1 MRVLIAAAGA
11 FVATLALCAG
21 TAPGS
26 LSEVLDG
33 GGLVALA
40 AFAALAAGGWWAIGW
55 LPREIWRWA
64 APLGA
69 VIAIAELAGL
79 SLLREEADLWLLR
92 PSGWSVVHILGTA
105 YVAAVGLAIV
115 LHLADRNPDR
125 GRPSPAAGV
134 FTRFPA
140 SLARPRPWRSLAIL
154 WALIVLCRLPYL
166 LAWWPGLIFFD
177 TYRSLSYARGLGPWE
192 SYEPVGHSL
201 VIAAWNGVWQLLG
214 LGDAAALA
222 LAASVQVLT
231 SSAAFAFLLWRI
243 AVWGVG
249 PRTWWALWAWVALLP
264 VLGMAAITVVK
275 DIPFMSAFVV
285 FLVGIVEVSRAV
297 RRGDRA
303 WWPWGL
309 VLAAGVAT
317 MVLRNNGVHVVL
329 LGVALLVI
337 PFRHQWKRVLALL
350 AGCVVA
356 YALYAFPLSAA
367 LGVQPGPKTE
377 AWSVPLQQIA
387 RIAHDHHDEMSA
399 EDRAFVDSIFTEWS
413 VDDVGDH
420 YIPGFA
426 DPIKLDARTAWE
438 SRTTGEFLAGW
449 ARLVTTYPGSAVT
462 ATLANTVGYWAP
474 GAPSYD
480 GVVQGSWNEVRG
492 IRLDIPFTR
501 SGADGEVDPP
511 GGIAALVERHGLL
524 DEGYRAIP
532 VVGLTLSPGVIT
544 WIWIVALVVLWRR
557 RAGVEAA
564 FALPAA
570 ALMATFLAGPV
581 SGGMRY
587 ALGFYATVPIVVA
600 VAAVARGRAPRTRPR
615 VDA

>member
-40 AFAALAAGGWWAIGW
+40 AFAALAVGGWWAIGW
-55 LPREIWRWA
+55 LPRAIWRWA

-69 VIAIAELAGL
+69 AVAIAELAGL

-92 PSGWSVVHILGTA
+92 PSGWSVVHVLGTA
-105 YVAAVGLAIV
+105 YVSAIGLALV
-115 LHLADRNPDR
+115 LHLADLRQGHPSSSR
-125 GRPSPAAGV
+125 GVLA
-134 FTRFPA
+134 RFAA
-140 SLARPRPWRSLAIL
+140 SLTRPRPWRSLGIL
-154 WALIVLCRLPYL
+154 WGLIVLCRLPYL

-201 VIAAWNGVWQLLG
+201 VITAWHGVWEMLG

-222 LAASVQVLT
+222 VAASVQVLT
-231 SSAAFAFLLWRI
+231 SSAAFAFMLWRV
-243 AVWGVG
+243 AAWGVG
-249 PRTWWALWAWVALLP
+249 PRTWWALWAWTALLP
-264 VLGMAAITVVK
+264 VLSMSSITVVK

-285 FLVGIVEVSRAV
+285 FLVGIVEVSRAIE
-297 RRGDRA
+297 RGDRA
-303 WWPWGL
+303 WWPWVL
-309 VLAAGVAT
+309 VLVAGIAT

-329 LGVALLVI
+329 LGAALLVI
-337 PFRHQWKRVLALL
+337 PFRRQWKRALALF

-387 RIAHDHHDEMSA
+387 RIADDHHAEMSD
-399 EDRAFVDSIFTEWS
+399 EDRAFVDSVFTNWD
-413 VDDVGDH
+413 VDEVGDH

-438 SRTTGEFLAGW
+438 DRTTGEFLAGW
-449 ARLVTTYPGSAVT
+449 ARLVATYPGSAVT

-480 GVVQGSWNEVRG
+480 GVVRASWNDVRG
-492 IRLDIPFTR
+492 IHLDIPFSL
-501 SGADGEVDPP
+501 SGADTAVEPA
-511 GGIAALVERHGLL
+511 GGVPAFVERHGLL

-532 VVGLTLSPGVIT
+532 VVGLTLSPGIVT

-557 RAGVEAA
+557 RAGLEAA

-600 VAAVARGRAPRTRPR
+600 VAAVARRRAPRTRPR

>member
-21 TAPGS
+21 TTPGS

-40 AFAALAAGGWWAIGW
+40 AFAALAVGGWWAIGW
-55 LPREIWRWA
+55 LPTAIWRWA
-64 APLGA
+64 VPLGA
-69 VIAIAELAGL
+69 VVALAELAGL

-92 PSGWSVVHILGTA
+92 PSGWSVVHVLGTA
-105 YVAAVGLAIV
+105 YVSAVGLALV
-115 LHLADRNPDR
+115 LHLADLHQ
-125 GRPSPAAGV
+125 GHPASSGGALA
-134 FTRFPA
+134 RFAA
-140 SLARPRPWRSLAIL
+140 SLARPRPWRSLGIL
-154 WALIVLCRLPYL
+154 WGVIVLCRLPYL

-201 VIAAWNGVWQLLG
+201 LITAWNGVWQLLG

-222 LAASVQVLT
+222 MAASVQVLT
-231 SSAAFAFLLWRI
+231 SSAAFAFMLWRV
-243 AVWGVG
+243 AAWGVG
-249 PRTWWALWAWVALLP
+249 PRTWWALWAWIALLP
-264 VLGMAAITVVK
+264 VLSMSSITVVK
-275 DIPFMSAFVV
+275 DIPFMSAFIV
-285 FLVGIVEVSRAV
+285 FLVGIVEVSRAIA
-297 RRGDRA
+297 RGDRA
-303 WWPWGL
+303 WWPWVL
-309 VLAAGVAT
+309 VLASGIAT

-337 PFRHQWKRVLALL
+337 PFRRQWKRALALF

-356 YALYAFPLSAA
+356 YALYAFPLAAA

-387 RIAHDHHDEMSA
+387 RIADDHHAELSD
-399 EDRAFVDSIFTEWS
+399 EDRAFVDSVFTAWS
-413 VDDVGDH
+413 VDDVGEH

-438 SRTTGEFLAGW
+438 ERTTGEFLAGW
-449 ARLVTTYPGSAVT
+449 ARLVTEYPGSAVT

-480 GVVQGSWNEVRG
+480 GVVTASWNDVRG
-492 IRLDIPFTR
+492 IHLDIPFSH
-501 SGADGEVDPP
+501 SGADGDVAPA
-511 GGIAALVERHGLL
+511 GGVPAFAERHGLL

-532 VVGLTLSPGVIT
+532 VVGLTLSPGVVT

-557 RAGVEAA
+557 RAGLDAA

-600 VAAVARGRAPRTRPR
+600 VAAVARRQGPLARPR
-615 VDA
+615 VGA